1 MVSSN
6 EILTPSAQS
15 AAAAERRHRGAPP
28 RSRAEA
34 LERARALLPG
44 IRSRAERAE
53 LERRLPDETIAE
65 LRDAGLF
72 ALVTPKRYGGA
83 ELGFAGLVEVA
94 STLASACGSTGW
106 VYGVLTG
113 HAWMAALLAPEA
125 QAEVFADPHVLIAGV
140 FRLNG
145 TTVPV
150 EGGYRLSGASGRFC
164 SGIDFSSWVIVGNA
178 VHRPDAPP
186 EPRYLLVPVK
196 DCEIVDDWYT
206 AGMRGT
212 GSRSIRIAEAFVPEH
227 RTVLSSAL
235 MRGTSPGAE
244 HHHGS
249 RTYAVPF
256 PIGLPFSLIG
266 TPLGLARSALETLTE
281 SLAPRLGAMPVEQ
294 AGEQGALFA
303 RIARAAVELEAAECL
318 VLHHAMRLETSDP
331 AQMSALERARIIRDL
346 AYAAQSCRYAVTR
359 LFEASGGS
367 GVYSSS
373 PLQRIWRDANT
384 SAAHTA
390 FSWDEAATHFGR
402 AHFGLVPSRFGGP
415 RR

>member
-1 MVSSN
+1 MSSN
-6 EILTPSAQS
+6 EILTSPAQAR
-15 AAAAERRHRGAPP
+15 AAAGPCPGDPP

-34 LERARALLPG
+34 LQRARALLAG

-53 LERRLPDETIAE
+53 NDRRLPEATIAE

-72 ALVTPKRYGGA
+72 TLATPKRYGGA

-94 STLASACGSTGW
+94 SALASACGSTGW

-113 HAWMAALLAPEA
+113 HSWMAALFEPAA
-125 QAEVFADPHVLIAGV
+125 QAEVFADPHTLIAGV

-150 EGGYRLSGASGRFC
+150 EGGYRLREGSGRFC
-164 SGIDFSSWVIVGNA
+164 SGIDFSSWVVVGNT
-178 VHRPDAPP
+178 VQRPEGP

-196 DCEIVDDWYT
+196 DVEIVDDWYT

-227 RTVLSSAL
+227 RTVLASTL
-235 MRGTSPGAE
+235 MRGISPGA
-244 HHHGS
+244 HHHRGS

-266 TPLGLARSALETLTE
+266 TPLGLARGALETLTE
-281 SLAPRLGAMPVEQ
+281 SLTARFGAMPVEQ

-303 RIARAAVELEAAECL
+303 RVARAAAELEAAECL
-318 VLHHAMRLETSDP
+318 VLHHAMRLETFDP
-331 AQMSALERARIIRDL
+331 AEMSPLERSRIIRDM

-359 LFEASGGS
+359 LFEASGG
-367 GVYSSS
+367 GGIYSSS

-384 SAAHTA
+384 AAAHTA

-402 AHFGLVPSRFGGP
+402 AHFGIAPSRFSGP